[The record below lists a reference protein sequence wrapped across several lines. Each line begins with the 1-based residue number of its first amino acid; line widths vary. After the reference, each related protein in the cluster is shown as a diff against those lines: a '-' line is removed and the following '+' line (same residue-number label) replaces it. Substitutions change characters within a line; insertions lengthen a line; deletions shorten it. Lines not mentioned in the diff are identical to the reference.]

1 METASDKEWANKYL
15 LDPLNAP
22 EPSQEDGP
30 GNTFRP
36 GTTVSAVPASPPSTS
51 KTASGRRLSKNNPYR
66 KNSLST
72 TTTTEIRRSAS
83 LHSPTSSHGR
93 ASLVAS
99 PRSPVASPTMRQ
111 SSNPQSPRSPSHR
124 QEAFGDK
131 STGSG
136 RRRGSSLSERYPG
149 DMSHRP
155 LDQLAKEKAVADR
168 ARHATKKHHI
178 QPDVIDSL
186 DDSGGSA
193 WHHGGPY
200 DATLYARNN
209 SSNSPLAAVA
219 DSNAEALKA
228 TPKEKIIDSVVRH
241 RPLDGVAAY
250 PPGFEDP
257 MGNSYEYEEGENMMV
272 ENSPG
277 GGAYKRWPGI
287 PYLPEDIK
295 GKGEPSYSIEKA
307 LKEHS
312 IRDDGV
318 GSEGIELQS
327 RHRSSSGA
335 IATADSSWDNGSGQ
349 MGRSGSISKRLS
361 GGLKKRFG
369 SIKRRSHHEE

>member
-1 METASDKEWANKYL
+1 MDSATDKEWASKYL

-36 GTTVSAVPASPPSTS
+36 GASVPPVQASPPSRHT
-51 KTASGRRLSKNNPYR
+51 SGRRLSKNPYR
-66 KNSLST
+66 KGSLST

-83 LHSPTSSHGR
+83 LHSPSNSNSNINGR
-93 ASLVAS
+93 GSLNAS
-99 PRSPVASPTMRQ
+99 PASSTASPILRQ
-111 SSNPQSPRSPSHR
+111 SPHSPRSPSHR
-124 QEAFGDK
+124 QEAFGNDNK
-131 STGSG
+131 PTGTG

-155 LDQLAKEKAVADR
+155 LDQLAKEKAAADR
-168 ARHATKKHHI
+168 ARYATKKHHI
-178 QPDVIDSL
+178 PPDIVDNL
-186 DDSGGSA
+186 DHSGGTA

-200 DATLYARNN
+200 DATLFARNN
-209 SSNSPLAAVA
+209 SANSPLAALA

-228 TPKEKIIDSVVRH
+228 TPRERIIDSVVRH

-250 PPGFEDP
+250 PPGYQDP
-257 MGNSYEYEEGENMMV
+257 MGNVYHYAEGDNMMI

-277 GGAYKRWPGI
+277 GGAYKRWPGVE
-287 PYLPEDIK
+287 YLPEDIK
-295 GKGEPSYSIEKA
+295 GKGEPSYSIEKG

-312 IRDDGV
+312 ISDDKV
-318 GSEGIELQS
+318 GSEGIELET

-335 IATADSSWDNGSGQ
+335 VPADSWDAGHSQ
-349 MGRSGSISKRLS
+349 VSRSGSISKRLS
-361 GGLKKRFG
+361 GGLRKRLG
-369 SIKRRSHHEE
+369 SIKRKSHHED